1 MIGAKSLIPREPK
14 QESDRDGIE
23 RRYGAGRICK
33 QPRHHLD
40 TIPLTKRSM
49 KNIRGIVWVFL
60 TSMLAANTVTAGNF
74 DLEIHCVPKRVD
86 QNVKK
91 ASDGDA
97 NTTKEHWVYD
107 VTIENRTFKD
117 LTNLEVKYIIFF
129 KQEQLGVK
137 ADATPRRQ
145 NGNFSIPALKPHEKK
160 SFSTDAVELNKSN
173 LVGNWI
179 YSSGAKPNAQDTLV
193 GLALRVYQNGAQFA
207 EFANPSTLTRERW
220 E

>member
-1 MIGAKSLIPREPK
+1 
-14 QESDRDGIE
+14 
-23 RRYGAGRICK
+23 
-33 QPRHHLD
+33 
-40 TIPLTKRSM
+40 M
-49 KNIRGIVWVFL
+49 KNSVRILVVSIVLAVFPGGIR
-60 TSMLAANTVTAGNF
+60 AGNF

-91 ASDGDA
+91 GSDGDA

-107 VTIENRTFKD
+107 VAVENKTFKD
-117 LTNLEVKYIIFF
+117 LTNLEIKYIIFF

-137 ADATPRRQ
+137 ADPTPRRQ
-145 NGNFSIPALKPHEKK
+145 NGNFSITVLKPHEKK
-160 SFSTDAVELNKSN
+160 LFSTDPVELTKSN

-193 GLALRVYQNGAQFA
+193 GLALRVYQNGARFA